1 MSERLEAALAEL
13 TAALA
18 DFRLDQ
24 AEGAG
29 AGVVAEVARGAGA
42 KPKAAPKRGAAQG
55 VATGSDV
62 AYHSDQ
68 RLYLIFVHPDRPE
81 LVGLVAG
88 EGGRTWVRIEAT
100 LRGGR
105 LAGSGARLRRVPSVE
120 EAQRLWNQVHPD
132 RPLPR
137 VPLDMLVARPN
148 SQ

>member
-24 AEGAG
+24 DEGARGEG
-29 AGVVAEVARGAGA
+29 AAGGARVPGA
-42 KPKAAPKRGAAQG
+42 KPKAAPKRGAAQR

-62 AYHSDQ
+62 AYHNDQ
-68 RLYLIFVHPDRPE
+68 RLYLILVHPERPE

-88 EGGRTWVRIEAT
+88 EGARTWVRIEAT

-120 EAQRLWNQVHPD
+120 EAQRLWTQVHPD

-137 VPLDMLVARPN
+137 VPLDMFVARPN
-148 SQ
+148 NP